1 MARPMKRIYG
11 THGEARNEAIPL
23 ILAFLAGTIGGIFFK
38 LVPISPFAGAIW
50 AIVVL
55 VAYAL
60 YAYTATQLR
69 LDAETIGDNCYYL
82 GFLFTLT
89 SLAVTLYFVI
99 QAPSSQRA
107 DVIPEVISGF
117 GVALAST
124 IGGVFL
130 RVLLLQFKVDMESR
144 ERQERQYLNETSRQF
159 RTELGMSL
167 DQIKAFSIE
176 SLQHGAERE
185 GRMREAFDKLLADM
199 QGELLRS
206 AEEFGPALRE
216 SVRLQTQASLAM
228 VTTAV
233 HESSDLAARSIQT
246 AMSEMTS
253 VASDI
258 ALHNSEAAER
268 IRQSV
273 DALVTSTAAL
283 TAGAEEIIQDVER
296 TQQAASQMTEAFA
309 REVNEGT
316 DGMTRAM
323 KNARSRLETGA
334 QGFADATTR
343 ARVVLDHGVDRIGQ
357 SFDVTA
363 AKVGEA
369 GERLASRI
377 DPPAQPFTSPPPIP
391 SAVTPLPVA
400 DSAEDAAPTSG
411 SSFFSLGRR

>member
-1 MARPMKRIYG
+1 MKRIYG
-11 THGEARNEAIPL
+11 THGEPRHEAIPL
-23 ILAFLAGTIGGIFFK
+23 VVAFLAGTIGSVVFK
-38 LVPISPFAGAIW
+38 LMPIHPFAGAVW
-50 AIVVL
+50 AIGVL
-55 VAYAL
+55 VAYAV
-60 YAYTATQLR
+60 YAYNATQLR

-99 QAPSSQRA
+99 QAPEANRA
-107 DVIPEVISGF
+107 EVIPGVISGF

-130 RVLLLQFKVDMESR
+130 RVLMMQFKVDMDSR
-144 ERQERQYLNETSRQF
+144 ERQERQYLTETSRRF

-176 SLQHGAERE
+176 SLQQGAERE

-199 QGELLRS
+199 QGELLKS

-233 HESSDLAARSIQT
+233 HESSDLAARSIRT

-253 VASDI
+253 VATDI
-258 ALHNSEAAER
+258 ASHNSEAAGR

-273 DALVTSTAAL
+273 ETLTTATEVLTSG
-283 TAGAEEIIQDVER
+283 AGGIIQDIGR
-296 TQQAASQMTEAFA
+296 TQQAASQMTEAFV

-343 ARVVLDHGVDRIGQ
+343 ARVALDHGVDRIGE
-357 SFDVTA
+357 SFETTA
-363 AKVGEA
+363 ATVGEA
-369 GERLASRI
+369 GERLARRI
-377 DPPAQPFTSPPPIP
+377 DPPAQAFTPPPSTP
-391 SAVTPLPVA
+391 SDATPSPVPI
-400 DSAEDAAPTSG
+400 STENAPSTS
-411 SSFFSLGRR
+411 SSGFFGLGRR